1 MGVFTPCTMS
11 FPASVIDQRIRQAMK
26 GDSALANSWK
36 RSLERYQIDPGL
48 STPPRV
54 YSKVQLKDY
63 QTPLE
68 DLMHTAREGMNQL
81 SRQVRDA
88 GYVVLLTDPQGVTVD
103 FVNNESYDKELRH
116 AGLYLGACWSESVEG
131 TCAVGVC
138 AHELAP
144 VTVHH
149 DEHFRSP
156 NTTLTCS
163 SAPVF
168 GPGGDLLAVLD
179 ASALYSPHDKRS
191 QHLVLQMVSQTAR
204 LVENAYFLREHRQH
218 NILYLSESRHL
229 LDVHVSLVL
238 ALDEAGRVIAAN
250 SQARHILGD
259 HSDGQAGHEWTFM
272 GADISQVLGLDMPAL
287 ATQSHRAKGDAF
299 ELRHVASARR
309 YFAKLTH
316 PTQPRVTRALADHVH
331 AASVGTDLQAL
342 HVLAGADPLMMSNV
356 LKASRVMN
364 KGISVLLHGETGTGK
379 EMFAQ
384 AMHQC
389 SARQAQAF
397 IALNCAAIPESLIES
412 ELFGYVDGAFTGAR
426 SKGGKGKIQQAD
438 GGTLFLDEIGDMP
451 LALQTR
457 LLRVL
462 AEGEVMPLGAEV
474 PVKVDVQ
481 VICASHRQLLS
492 MVEDGRFRQD
502 LYFRLSGIVIE
513 LPALR
518 EREDL
523 DALIEQLLHSQTRAQ
538 SRLFIPTI
546 TSEAYD
552 LLKSYAWPGNIRQLK
567 NVLRT
572 AIALCERN
580 QIEPRHLPGELQS
593 GMAIPLLPP
602 RLASGEPLASC
613 TARSKQPDSA
623 LTEKSTQL
631 LEQLRQERWNITQ
644 VARQMGV
651 SRSTIYRRMERNGIN
666 PPV

>member
-1 MGVFTPCTMS
+1 MQGE
-11 FPASVIDQRIRQAMK
+11 
-26 GDSALANSWK
+26 SALAKSWK
-36 RSLERYQIDPGL
+36 RSLERYQIDPSL

-54 YSKVQLKDY
+54 YSRGQLKDY
-63 QTPLE
+63 QVPLE

-88 GYVVLLTDPQGVTVD
+88 GYVVLLTDSQGVTVD
-103 FVNNESYDKELRH
+103 FVNNEAHDKELRQ
-116 AGLYLGACWSESVEG
+116 AGLYVGACWSEEVEG

-138 AHELAP
+138 SIERAP
-144 VTVHH
+144 ITVHH

-168 GPGGDLLAVLD
+168 GPEGNLLAVLD

-204 LVENAYFLREHRQH
+204 LVENAYFLRQHRH
-218 NILYLSESRHL
+218 HCVLYLSENRAL
-229 LDVHVSLVL
+229 LDVQVSLL
-238 ALDEAGRVIAAN
+238 IALDETGRVMAAN
-250 SQARHILGD
+250 SRARQCLGGHAD
-259 HSDGQAGHEWTFM
+259 HPMAHELSCI
-272 GADISQVLGLDMPAL
+272 GADISLLLGLDMPTL
-287 ATQSHRAKGDAF
+287 VTQAHRATGDAF

-309 YFAKLTH
+309 YFAKLVH
-316 PTQPRVTRALADHVH
+316 PTQPRVTRVLADHAQ

-342 HVLAGADPLMMSNV
+342 HVLAGTDPLMMSNV

-384 AMHQC
+384 AIHQC
-389 SARQAQAF
+389 SARKAQPF

-412 ELFGYVDGAFTGAR
+412 ELFGYADGAFTGAR
-426 SKGGKGKIQQAD
+426 AKGVKGKILQAD

-474 PVKVDVQ
+474 SVKVDVQ
-481 VICASHRQLLS
+481 VICASHRKLLS
-492 MVEDGRFRQD
+492 RVEEGHFRQD

-518 EREDL
+518 ERQDL
-523 DALIEQLLHSQTRAQ
+523 EALIEQVLHAQ
-538 SRLFIPTI
+538 SRSQSRVFVPTI
-546 TSEAYD
+546 TPEAYD
-552 LLKSYAWPGNIRQLK
+552 LLKHYAWPGNIRELK
-567 NVLRT
+567 NVLQT
-572 AIALCERN
+572 AVALCERN
-580 QIEPRHLPGELQS
+580 VIEPMHLPRELHEVES
-593 GMAIPLLPP
+593 APLLPP
-602 RLASGEPLASC
+602 RLASGVPQASYTTPTSEPEASI
-613 TARSKQPDSA
+613 P
-623 LTEKSTQL
+623 EKRNQL
-631 LEQLRQERWNITQ
+631 QAHLRQERWNVSE
-644 VARQMGV
+644 VARQLGV
-651 SRSTIYRRMERNGIN
+651 SRSTIYRRMEREGISA
-666 PPV
+666 PI